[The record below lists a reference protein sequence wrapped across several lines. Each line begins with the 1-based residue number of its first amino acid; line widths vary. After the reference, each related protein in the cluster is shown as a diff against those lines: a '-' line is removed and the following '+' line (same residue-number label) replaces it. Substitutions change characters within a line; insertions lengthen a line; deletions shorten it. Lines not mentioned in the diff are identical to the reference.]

1 MSTVQVPKLN
11 TKDLLTLEELTK
23 EEIISL
29 IEFAIYLKKN
39 KQEPLL
45 QGKILGLIFDK
56 HSTRT
61 RVSFEA
67 GMVQLGGHGMFLS
80 GKRDANWKRGE
91 RFRYCESIIAV
102 Y

>member
-29 IEFAIYLKKN
+29 IEFAIYLKRISKSLTARQN
-39 KQEPLL
+39 
-45 QGKILGLIFDK
+45 IRLIFDK

-67 GMVQLGGHGMFLS
+67 GMVQLGDTVCFKW
-80 GKRDANWKRGE
+80 KRDANGKRRN

>member
-67 GMVQLGGHGMFLS
+67 GMVQLGDMVCFKW
-80 GKRDANWKRGE
+80 KRDANGKR
-91 RFRYCESIIAV
+91 RNCFRYCESIIAV

>member
-11 TKDLLTLEELTK
+11 TKDLLTLEELTQ

-45 QGKILGLIFDK
+45 QK
-56 HSTRT
+56 
-61 RVSFEA
+61 
-67 GMVQLGGHGMFLS
+67 
-80 GKRDANWKRGE
+80 E
-91 RFRYCESIIAV
+91 RY
-102 Y
+102 

>member
-67 GMVQLGGHGMFLS
+67 GMVQLGDTVCFKW
-80 GKRDANWKRGE
+80 KRDANGKRRN

>member
-67 GMVQLGGHGMFLS
+67 GMVQLGDMVCF
-80 GKRDANWKRGE
+80 
-91 RFRYCESIIAV
+91 
-102 Y
+102 